1 MGRGER
7 GTSPMFADVSLQNG
21 VRTQRVLRT
30 WWLGERGTL
39 ETCGHVMGVAPEASA
54 ALNPPPP
61 HLGSHRA
68 PGQVHDVPP
77 PHTVSRPRSRVSSRS
92 GYPGTVAVPPRA
104 P

>member
-54 ALNPPPP
+54 ALNPPAS
-61 HLGSHRA
+61 GVTQGAR
-68 PGQVHDVPP
+68 PGP
-77 PHTVSRPRSRVSSRS
+77 
-92 GYPGTVAVPPRA
+92 
-104 P
+104 